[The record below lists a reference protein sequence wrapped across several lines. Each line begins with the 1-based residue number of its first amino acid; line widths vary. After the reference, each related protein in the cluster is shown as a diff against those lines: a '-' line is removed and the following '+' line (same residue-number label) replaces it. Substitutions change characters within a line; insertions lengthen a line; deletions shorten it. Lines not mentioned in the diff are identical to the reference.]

1 MYVQHDRMRRLLQ
14 TAVGEIFNKGIFI
27 ERYRIR
33 EIPKKR
39 SAPKC

>member
-1 MYVQHDRMRRLLQ
+1 MTGCADCYRLQ
-14 TAVGEIFNKGIFI
+14 SEKFFNKGIFI

-39 SAPKC
+39 SAKKC